1 MDAEKLLYTK
11 EHEWVLIENKV
22 ATIGITDYA
31 QQQLG
36 DVVFVELPEVDTQIE
51 QHGEIGVIE
60 SSKAASDIYSPVAGK
75 IIEVNQE
82 LEGSPELLNEDAFVA
97 GWICKIQIE
106 NTPDDLMANK
116 EYQDYLLGL

>member
-1 MDAEKLLYTK
+1 MDTEKFLYTK
-11 EHEWVLIENKV
+11 EHEWVFVENNV
-22 ATIGITDYA
+22 ATVGITDYA

-36 DVVFVELPEVDTQIE
+36 EVVFVELPEVDADVE
-51 QHGEIGVIE
+51 KHGEIGAIE

-82 LEGSPELLNEDAFVA
+82 LEGTPELLNEDAFAA

-106 NTPDDLMANK
+106 NTPNDLMTNK